1 MSYRRSVTIEWR
13 SESKIMG
20 KKDMLTTVPKTDE
33 CKHLDDVT
41 FFTVGF
47 VVVVVV
53 VVVVEIT

>member
-53 VVVVEIT
+53 VEIT